1 MGIIC
6 NKNRNIEQRI
16 VSGFLIRVS
25 KNENS
30 AQWKNRILDRNL
42 QNRVHPAGGGEG
54 GFRVSYKL

>member
-42 QNRVHPAGGGEG
+42 QNRVHPAGGGG
-54 GFRVSYKL
+54 GRI